1 MPKGYFFVEVEITD
15 PAAYEPYRTRVPD
28 IIAAH
33 GGKILARG
41 EDPQPLDGALPLR
54 RRIIVEFDS
63 PEAVKTFYY
72 SDAYQAVKPIRLK
85 ASKGF
90 VCLLI
95 GTEGIL
101 RLSGQHLETPSQPAA
116 RDHRSSYAQYHT
128 VNPT

>member
-15 PAAYEPYRTRVPD
+15 PAAYERTRVPD

-41 EDPQPLDGALPLR
+41 GDPQPLDGALPLR

-90 VCLLI
+90 VCLLT
-95 GTEGIL
+95 GTE
-101 RLSGQHLETPSQPAA
+101 
-116 RDHRSSYAQYHT
+116 
-128 VNPT
+128 